1 MKTIVNS
8 YRAQPL
14 HNRVLAMVYACV
26 AAVLVI
32 LMATGA
38 GDAHAQAGNIYAP
51 QQAQQRGDVW
61 EAQVL
66 QVSIKEVEP
75 STQARIAGGAVG
87 GALGVALA
95 ARSDTKN
102 RFAANTVGAVLGG
115 LLGERATSTLA
126 KSHAQ
131 EIILRLHQP
140 GQQPRNIII
149 VQPAPFD
156 PVYSGEMVYI
166 TAVGGAYRVLRRDG
180 QVIL

>member
-14 HNRVLAMVYACV
+14 HNRALALVYACAV
-26 AAVLVI
+26 AVLVI
-32 LMATGA
+32 LLATGA
-38 GDAHAQAGNIYAP
+38 GEAKAQAGNIYAP
-51 QQAQQRGDVW
+51 QQAQQRGGVW

-75 STQARIAGGAVG
+75 SAQARIAGTAVG

-95 ARSDTKN
+95 SRSDAKN

-126 KSHAQ
+126 RSNAQ

-140 GQQPRNIII
+140 GQEPRNIVI

-156 PVYSGEMVYI
+156 AVYSGEMVYV
-166 TAVGGAYRVLRRDG
+166 TVVGGAFRVLRRGG
-180 QVIL
+180 QAML

>member
-14 HNRVLAMVYACV
+14 HNRVLAMVYACA
-26 AAVLVI
+26 AAVIVI
-32 LMATGA
+32 LLATGTDA
-38 GDAHAQAGNIYAP
+38 AHAQAGNIYAP

-75 STQARIAGGAVG
+75 SAQARLAGGAVG
-87 GALGVALA
+87 GALGIALA
-95 ARSDTKN
+95 ARSDTSN
-102 RFAANTVGAVLGG
+102 RFAPNTVGAVLGG

-126 KSHAQ
+126 RNHAQ

-140 GQQPRNIII
+140 GQQPRHIVI

-156 PVYSGEMVYI
+156 AVFSGEMVFISY
-166 TAVGGAYRVLRRDG
+166 VGGAYRVLRRGG
-180 QVIL
+180 QVKL